1 MNLQTFKDNLA
12 KELYRFCCW
21 IIGFENSYTKS
32 VNKSLDGETIEEA
45 HEAGLC
51 IQCKQLALP
60 NCYSEAGKREYR
72 ISGLC
77 EKCFDEITK

>member
-12 KELYRFCCW
+12 KELY
-21 IIGFENSYTKS
+21 
-32 VNKSLDGETIEEA
+32 GETTEEA
-45 HEAGLC
+45 HKVGLC